1 MEIIICCVKTCS
13 TILDIVEI
21 SEDGSVTSCPDL
33 ILCVGHI
40 LITEEASLPHNICF
54 MYNVVISEIASS
66 SMDGVELGSK

>member
-40 LITEEASLPHNICF
+40 LLTEEASLPHNIFF
-54 MYNVVISEIASS
+54 M
-66 SMDGVELGSK
+66 

>member
-33 ILCVGHI
+33 ILCVGYI
-40 LITEEASLPHNICF
+40 LLTEEASLPSIIFF
-54 MYNVVISEIASS
+54 MYNAMISEISNLVVN
-66 SMDGVELGSK
+66 GWN